1 MKLCMIG
8 ARGHSGYVT
17 GTLASLPDVQLAGI
31 CAGDGAE
38 PLVLRRLT
46 GSFHP
51 QEYPDWR
58 EMLDRESPDVLSVDG
73 PFESHAEMC
82 VEALQRD
89 IHVFCEKPI
98 ALSLE
103 DLEHIERTYAAG
115 RGKLI
120 SMTALRYDECFFTAH
135 KLASSGVIGETMLIQ
150 TRKSYKLGKRPD
162 FYKKRG
168 SYGGT
173 ISWVGSHAIDW
184 ILWFSGSEFASVSA
198 TQTTRNNRGHGEL
211 EVACQCQ
218 FTMKNGVL
226 AQASLD
232 FLRPDSA
239 PTHGDDRIR
248 VVGTRGII
256 EVAEGK
262 VTLIDGQ
269 GKQKLDQLCKPEL
282 EIFPSFIASIK
293 GEGGCLTDAAETFA
307 LTRACLMAQQAADEH
322 KIIAF

>member
-1 MKLCMIG
+1 MIG

-17 GTLASLPDVQLAGI
+17 GALPSLPDVHLAAI
-31 CAGDGAE
+31 CSGDGAE
-38 PLVLRRLT
+38 PVVLRRLA

-58 EMLDRESPDVLSVDG
+58 KMLDREAPDILCVDG
-73 PFESHAEMC
+73 PFEFHAEMC
-82 VEALQRD
+82 VEALQRN

-103 DLEHIERTYAAG
+103 DLARVEKAFASG
-115 RGKLI
+115 QSKLI
-120 SMTALRYDECFFTAH
+120 SMTALRYDDSFFTAH
-135 KLASSGVIGETMLIQ
+135 KLAASGVLGEIMLIQ

-162 FYKKRG
+162 FYKNRS

-184 ILWFSGSEFASVSA
+184 ILWFSGSEFATVSA
-198 TQTTRNNRGHGEL
+198 TQTTRHNRDHGDL

-226 AQASLD
+226 AQASMD

-248 VVGTRGII
+248 VVGTLGIL
-256 EVAEGK
+256 EVTEGE
-262 VTLIDGQ
+262 VTLIDSQ
-269 GKQKLDQLCKPEL
+269 GKQKLDKLCKPEL
-282 EIFPSFIASIK
+282 EIFPSFIACIK
-293 GEGGCLTDAAETFA
+293 GEGGCLTNAAETFA
-307 LTRACLMAQQAADEH
+307 LTRACLKAQQAADEQ
-322 KIIAF
+322 KIIEF

>member
-1 MKLCMIG
+1 MKLSMIG

-17 GTLASLPDVQLAGI
+17 GALPSLPGVHLTAI
-31 CAGDGAE
+31 CSGDGSE
-38 PLVLRRLT
+38 PVVLRRQT
-46 GSFHP
+46 GSFWP
-51 QEYPDWR
+51 KEYSDWR
-58 EMLDRESPDVLSVDG
+58 DMLERESPDVLSVDG

-82 VEALQRD
+82 VEALQRN

-103 DLEHIERTYAAG
+103 ELTRVENTFAAG
-115 RGKLI
+115 TGKLI
-120 SMTALRYDECFFTAH
+120 SMTALRYEKCFFTAY
-135 KLASSGVIGETMLIQ
+135 KLASSGVIGEIMLIQ
-150 TRKSYKLGKRPD
+150 AQKSYKLGKRPE

-198 TQTTRNNRGHGEL
+198 TQTTRNNQNHGDL

-218 FTMKNGVL
+218 FTMKSGVL
-226 AQASLD
+226 AQASMD

-248 VVGTRGII
+248 VVGTRGIV
-256 EVAEGK
+256 EVADGE
-262 VTLIDGQ
+262 VTLIDSQ
-269 GKQKLDQLCKPEL
+269 GKRKIDQFSKPEL
-282 EIFPSFIASIK
+282 DIFPSFIASIL
-293 GEGGCLTDAAETFA
+293 GEGDCLTNAKETFA
-307 LTRACLMAQQAADEH
+307 LTRACLKAQQAADEH
-322 KIIAF
+322 KIIEF